1 MNFFEH
7 SARVP
12 LVMAGPDIAK
22 GAVASPC
29 SLVDILPTMI
39 DIATQGD
46 CDRPEFG
53 QPIDGRSLWPM
64 ATGNGEDNGDAIGE
78 YCAEMT
84 GHPVFMIRRGDYKYI
99 HCDSDPAQLF
109 NIATD
114 PSEMTNLADDP
125 AHQTIAAD
133 FAREVAER
141 WNSDTIRTDVIAK
154 QKQRQSVY
162 NAMQYGGLTAWDY
175 TPPRDASNE
184 YVRNHMDWTVTAAKT
199 RFPPLDS

>member
-1 MNFFEH
+1 
-7 SARVP
+7 
-12 LVMAGPDIAK
+12 
-22 GAVASPC
+22 
-29 SLVDILPTMI
+29 
-39 DIATQGD
+39 
-46 CDRPEFG
+46 
-53 QPIDGRSLWPM
+53 
-64 ATGNGEDNGDAIGE
+64 
-78 YCAEMT
+78 
-84 GHPVFMIRRGDYKYI
+84 MIRRGDYKYI

-109 NIATD
+109 NIAKD
-114 PSEMTNLADDP
+114 PAEITNLADDP

-162 NAMQYGGLTAWDY
+162 NAMQHGSLTAWDY

>member
-1 MNFFEH
+1 
-7 SARVP
+7 
-12 LVMAGPDIAK
+12 
-22 GAVASPC
+22 
-29 SLVDILPTMI
+29 
-39 DIATQGD
+39 
-46 CDRPEFG
+46 
-53 QPIDGRSLWPM
+53 M

-99 HCDSDPAQLF
+99 HCDSDPTQLF

-114 PSEMTNLADDP
+114 PAEMTNLADDP

-184 YVRNHMDWTVTAAKT
+184 YVRNHMDWTVAAAKT